1 MFGTQTSRSRKAERI
16 AGQAWNNLVSA
27 VDSAGS
33 ATRSATRSAKRRAAT
48 MVDDASDRM
57 ESGAHEA
64 RRRTNAALDALA
76 GRKPR
81 TPWGWLAAATLVG
94 AAFGWVAQRIGRTIV
109 GRPEPLPLPD
119 SLADDATTMGAMN
132 PPRTTGRTATT
143 GTTGTGTTGTTGR
156 TGTTGDGLIIDTP
169 GTRPT

>member
-27 VDSAGS
+27 VDSAGT
-33 ATRSATRSAKRRAAT
+33 ATRSATRTAKRRAT
-48 MVDDASDRM
+48 NMVDDASDRV
-57 ESGAHEA
+57 ESGATEA
-64 RRRTNAALDALA
+64 RRRANAALDALA

-81 TPWGWLAAATLVG
+81 TRWGWLAAATLVG
-94 AAFGWVAQRIGRTIV
+94 AAFGWVAQRVGRTIV

-119 SLADDATTMGAMN
+119 SLADDATAMGAMN
-132 PPRTTGRTATT
+132 PSRTTGRTGTT
-143 GTTGTGTTGTTGR
+143 GTTGTTGAAGR

>member
-1 MFGTQTSRSRKAERI
+1 MFGTQTSRNRKAERI

-57 ESGAHEA
+57 ESTTTEA
-64 RRRTNAALDALA
+64 RRRANAAMDALA

-94 AAFGWVAQRIGRTIV
+94 AAFGWMAQRAGRTIV
-109 GRPEPLPLPD
+109 GRPDPLPLPD
-119 SLADDATTMGAMN
+119 SLAHDSAPVGSMART
-132 PPRTTGRTATT
+132 PRADRSRTETS
-143 GTTGTGTTGTTGR
+143 
-156 TGTTGDGLIIDTP
+156 GDGLIIDTP
-169 GTRPT
+169 GSRPA

>member
-48 MVDDASDRM
+48 MMDDASDRM
-57 ESGAHEA
+57 GTGATEA
-64 RRRTNAALDALA
+64 RRRANAAMDALA

-81 TPWGWLAAATLVG
+81 TRWGWLAAATLVG
-94 AAFGWVAQRIGRTIV
+94 AAFGWVAQGVGRKIMS
-109 GRPEPLPLPD
+109 RPEPLPLPD
-119 SLADDATTMGAMN
+119 SLADEPASLPSRSRSA
-132 PPRTTGRTATT
+132 
-143 GTTGTGTTGTTGR
+143 R
-156 TGTTGDGLIIDTP
+156 TGLPETTSDGLIIDTP
-169 GTRPT
+169 GTRP